1 MYKAEDATTSE
12 IALSYFLF
20 CLGCPVNV
28 FWCWYVYLEKKY
40 YVKSKI
46 KKIFSLQIA
55 LIPCALDHGFT
66 AMG

>member
-1 MYKAEDATTSE
+1 MYKAENATTSE
-12 IALSYFLF
+12 IALSYFFILF
-20 CLGCPVNV
+20 GLSCKCFLMLVCV
-28 FWCWYVYLEKKY
+28 FGQKY

-46 KKIFSLQIA
+46 KTIFSLQIA